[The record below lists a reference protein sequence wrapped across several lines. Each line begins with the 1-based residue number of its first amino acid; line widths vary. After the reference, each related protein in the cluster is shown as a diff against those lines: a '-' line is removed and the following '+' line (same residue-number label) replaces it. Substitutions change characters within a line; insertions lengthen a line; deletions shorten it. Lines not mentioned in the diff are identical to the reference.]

1 MLVHVFGATSS
12 PSCASF
18 CLIQAAEDNADE
30 FEVTVMTVKR
40 NFYVDDCITSV
51 ATEKEAIRLV
61 SQLTTL
67 LAKGGFRL
75 TKWLSNCTNL
85 LDKVPP
91 ADRAKT
97 FLNLGLGSEPV
108 DRVLGVR
115 WNFIKDDFEVCVRLK
130 EKPLTRRSSI
140 NRQFVV

>member
-1 MLVHVFGATSS
+1 MYSALHTRQAARV
-12 PSCASF
+12 

-40 NFYVDDCITSV
+40 NFYVDDCIKSV

-115 WNFIKDDFEVCVRLK
+115 WNFIKDDFEVCVRLR
-130 EKPLTRRSSI
+130 EAFHETRSSI